1 LADMIHHD
9 GNETVGAATA
19 PTVVLP
25 DGQSL
30 FADRSLRFAQLA
42 RDHAMGDFLNFM
54 ARLAQVQHQVLHSR
68 PPPALPAGW
77 RATHAGPPLAVASLI
92 QQSGWQEDF
101 TALVSALRQDAE
113 GAQVPVLARA
123 AALASP
129 ARERL
134 ADALLAG
141 QFEESDDRGVLPLI
155 GAALQVC
162 WTRRTGALS
171 AAEFA
176 DVEPGV
182 TCPVCGFPPVASV
195 QHSEG
200 ERSSRRYLHCALCA
214 SEWWL
219 IRIKCSACGALDHI
233 QYFNLTGATQPW
245 HAAVRAKTC
254 DDCRSYLKILD
265 RSKDAAADPYAD
277 DLATLVLDVLLDEAG
292 YQHSGSN
299 LLFVPGTGET

>member
-1 LADMIHHD
+1 MTSHD
-9 GNETVGAATA
+9 SDETVGAATA

-25 DGQSL
+25 DGKLL

-42 RDHAMGDFLNFM
+42 RAHAMGDFLNFM
-54 ARLAQVQHQVLHSR
+54 ARLAQVQHQVLHSC
-68 PPPALPAGW
+68 PPPGLPTGE
-77 RATHAGPPLAVASLI
+77 RAAHAAPPLAVASLVH
-92 QQSGWQEDF
+92 QSTWQEDF
-101 TALVSALRQDAE
+101 TDLVGALRQDAE
-113 GAQVPVLARA
+113 GAPVTVLTRA
-123 AALASP
+123 AALDSAM
-129 ARERL
+129 RERF
-134 ADALLAG
+134 AEALLTG
-141 QFEESDDRGVLPLI
+141 QFEKLDDRGVLPLI

-162 WTRRTGALS
+162 WVRLTGALS

-182 TCPVCGFPPVASV
+182 TCPVCGFHPVASV
-195 QHSEG
+195 LHSGG

-245 HAAVRAKTC
+245 HAAVRAETC

-292 YQHSGSN
+292 YQRSGSN